1 MLTITDSSPSR
12 RLLGTL
18 NGVAQMCSSLCRS
31 FGPMAA
37 SSLFAFSKERRWL
50 GGNLVW
56 AVMVGVA
63 ILSAAA
69 TSLLVDRP
77 AEWREAKGGVA
88 PDQVEEDV
96 DPSRAARM

>member
-50 GGNLVW
+50 NGNFVW

-63 ILSAAA
+63 VLSASA
-69 TSLLVDRP
+69 TSLLVDKP
-77 AEWREAKGGVA
+77 AEWREVKTVTTASA
-88 PDQVEEDV
+88 EED
-96 DPSRAARM
+96 DDESRRAAVA